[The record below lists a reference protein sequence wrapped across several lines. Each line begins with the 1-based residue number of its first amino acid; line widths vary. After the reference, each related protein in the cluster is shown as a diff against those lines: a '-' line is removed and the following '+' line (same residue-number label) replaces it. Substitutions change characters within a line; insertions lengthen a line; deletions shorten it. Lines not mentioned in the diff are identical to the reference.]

1 MYACLYLYVPV
12 CVLLTMFKPDKIQN
26 KFKLVDPILIFKVG
40 KGVCWIKKS
49 WNRQRTVQKSH
60 KKPQITIMNT
70 CKLPQLA
77 NTVAYSTKMSTMI
90 ALSYTNN
97 KGKGLHFWSDSK
109 IYLKQIWGFSKY
121 KSKYAQI
128 KKQ

>member
-1 MYACLYLYVPV
+1 MFIFEPV
-12 CVLLTMFKPDKIQN
+12 CVLLAMFKSDKIQN

-40 KGVCWIKKS
+40 KGVCWIKNLETDKEPFRKIIKS
-49 WNRQRTVQKSH
+49 L
-60 KKPQITIMNT
+60 
-70 CKLPQLA
+70 KLPSWIHVNLHNCALA

-90 ALSYTNN
+90 ALWYTNN

-128 KKQ
+128 KKP